1 MLAYFANLLRGTQQA
16 AGCIDVL
23 STAGTDGCK
32 HAVRGKVI
40 AELLHLFVIHALQWN
55 IWNLMKADEVETAVQ
70 SLYQLDDCLGM
81 LHAVIHSLEYDVFE
95 REATLVGEVVVLQK
109 LYHLL
114 NTHTSFCR
122 ISSARSEGI
131 GSCMEI
137 ATWHS
142 LSSRNR
148 FSLFLMPT
156 ELTVI
161 RLGLHA
167 QP

>member
-55 IWNLMKADEVETAVQ
+55 IWNLVEADEVETAVQ

-81 LHAVIHSLEYDVFE
+81 L
-95 REATLVGEVVVLQK
+95 
-109 LYHLL
+109 
-114 NTHTSFCR
+114 CR
-122 ISSARSEGI
+122 NALCARVSP
-131 GSCMEI
+131 
-137 ATWHS
+137 A
-142 LSSRNR
+142 
-148 FSLFLMPT
+148 
-156 ELTVI
+156 
-161 RLGLHA
+161 A
-167 QP
+167 